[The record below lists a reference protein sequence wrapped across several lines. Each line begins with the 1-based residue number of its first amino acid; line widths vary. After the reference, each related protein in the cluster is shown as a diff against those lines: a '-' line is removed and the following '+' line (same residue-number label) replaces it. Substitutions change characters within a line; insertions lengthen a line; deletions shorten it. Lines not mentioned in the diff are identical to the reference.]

1 MKITC
6 LQENLARGLSTVG
19 RAVATRSTLPVLSN
33 ILLQTDEG
41 RLRLAA
47 TNLEI
52 GINSWIGARIDEE
65 GSISVPARLLTEFV
79 NSLPP
84 DQIDMELN
92 ERTQTLNLK
101 CSRYE
106 ANIKGIDAGEF
117 PDVPTAESITGQ
129 APSRLHLEVETF
141 RQMIDQAVFAAAT
154 DESRPILTGVLAKFH
169 QGGLTL
175 AAADG
180 FRLAVTTADVGV
192 NLDETANVII
202 PARALAE
209 LGRIS
214 ADEEEKIELLITP
227 GRNQVLFHLTN
238 KDLVSQIIEG
248 NFPDYNQIVP
258 KSHSTRTIV
267 TTGDLLKAVKVAFLF
282 ARDAANIVRFNIVPG
297 SELTPGQMIV
307 TATSAEFGDNVSE
320 LDASIEGDETEIA
333 FNARYMIDALAVLG
347 TAEVALETS
356 TASSPGIIRP
366 VGGNDFLCVIMP
378 MHITR

>member
-1 MKITC
+1 MKISC
-6 LQENLARGLSTVG
+6 LQENLARGLAIVG

-52 GINSWIGARIDEE
+52 GVSCWIGAKVEEE
-65 GSISVPARLLTEFV
+65 GSTTVPARLLTEFV

-84 DQIDMELN
+84 GQIDMELT

-101 CSRYE
+101 CARYE

-117 PDVPTAESITGQ
+117 PEVPTAESLGGQ
-129 APSRLHLEVETF
+129 APTHLHLDAEVF

-180 FRLAVTTADVGV
+180 FRLAVTSADVGV
-192 NLDETANVII
+192 DLDEATSVII

-214 ADEEEKIELLITP
+214 ADDEDTIELIITP
-227 GRNQVLFHLTN
+227 SRNQILFHQGN
-238 KDLVSQIIEG
+238 VDLISQLIEG
-248 NFPDYNQIVP
+248 NFPDYNQIIP
-258 KSHSTRTIV
+258 KGHSSRTLV
-267 TTGDLLKAVKVAFLF
+267 ATQDLLKAVRVAFLF
-282 ARDAANIVRFNIVPG
+282 ARDAANIIRFQIVPG
-297 SELTPGQMIV
+297 SELTPGHMII
-307 TATSAEFGDNVSE
+307 TGTSVELGDNVSE
-320 LDASIEGDETEIA
+320 MDATIEGDEVEIA
-333 FNARYMIDALAVLG
+333 FNARYMIDALSVMG
-347 TAEVALETS
+347 TPEVALETS
-356 TASSPGIIRP
+356 TPSSPGVLRP
-366 VGGNDFLCVIMP
+366 VAGNDFLCVIMP
-378 MHITR
+378 MHIAR